1 MLLPA
6 LSLLA
11 LFLFVHLYRVPRA
24 VLRRYVGTFRARH
37 GASLPIGLA
46 VLATC
51 CVSGVVASVVHPGHR
66 LAELVFGL
74 VIAGLTAAGL
84 LDLRRFRRRRSDT
97 P

>member
-11 LFLFVHLYRVPRA
+11 LFLAVNLYRTPSA
-24 VLRRYVGTFRARH
+24 VLRRYAASFRARH
-37 GASLPIGLA
+37 GAAAQIGLA
-46 VLATC
+46 VLATAC
-51 CVSGVVASVVHPGHR
+51 LSGVVASVVHPGHR

-74 VIAGLTAAGL
+74 VIAGLAAAGL
-84 LDLRRFRRRRSDT
+84 LDLRRFRRRSHT